1 MNVNTK
7 QKEEKKESSLRD
19 MIMRNMDMF
28 KMAVPK
34 TVTPERMARIAM
46 TAVTKIRSSVFVAL
60 LLFSV
65 RCLPPHSLG
74 LK

>member
-7 QKEEKKESSLRD
+7 QKQQETKQNSSLRD

-34 TVTPERMARIAM
+34 QLH
-46 TAVTKIRSSVFVAL
+46 RSVWRVL
-60 LLFSV
+60 Q
-65 RCLPPHSLG
+65 
-74 LK
+74 

>member
-46 TAVTKIRSSVFVAL
+46 TAVTKNPKLALCSPSS
-60 LLFSV
+60 FSV
-65 RCLPPHSLG
+65 RFLPLHSWG